1 MNTALDEYQFAEE
14 NRWEAARVL
23 EVFDTVFD
31 VLKPTTSGRPG
42 DLLHPKPPSLPD
54 AEVEGYIEERER
66 ARKARDFARAD
77 EIRGLL
83 QENGILIEDARDG
96 VRWKRK

>member
-1 MNTALDEYQFAEE
+1 MPANA
-14 NRWEAARVL
+14 RWEAARVL
-23 EVFDTVFD
+23 EVFDRVFD
-31 VLKPTTSGRPG
+31 VLKPAASERAC
-42 DLLHPKPPSLPD
+42 DLLHPAPPSLPD
-54 AEVEGYIEERER
+54 TEVEAYIEERER

-83 QENGILIEDARDG
+83 QKNGIVMEDARDG